1 MLFKHCTRNVNF
13 CVYFNKEVLEY
24 SLQTLDEETRKVM
37 KRRIRK
43 QNIIVSYLSSKRNA
57 LITVYTSLK
66 ASWCNILNVTW
77 QLNHFDKIWV
87 STSITL
93 KLWEEGKRKG
103 RWDLEILRKCKMVV
117 AKITKGRERESQS
130 FLLLGMFLRP
140 LSSSIHRH
148 FVPYPQRYLSS
159 LFPPC
164 FKVIPS
170 FFIVFVWLSDDNHAG
185 PQFSS
190 TC

>member
-1 MLFKHCTRNVNF
+1 MLFKHCRRNVNVSA
-13 CVYFNKEVLEY
+13 CFNKEVLEY
-24 SLQTLDEETRKVM
+24 SLQALDEGKRKVM

-57 LITVYTSLK
+57 LIIVYTSLK

-93 KLWEEGKRKG
+93 KLWEGRKWEE
-103 RWDLEILRKCKMVV
+103 REDVERLRKCKMT
-117 AKITKGRERESQS
+117 AARITKGGERESQT

-140 LSSSIHRH
+140 LSSRIHRH
-148 FVPYPQRYLSS
+148 IVTSSFTLSVISLRSYLLVS
-159 LFPPC
+159 
-164 FKVIPS
+164 K
-170 FFIVFVWLSDDNHAG
+170 
-185 PQFSS
+185 
-190 TC
+190 